1 VKYDGYSFVLHQ
13 QPITLVP
20 LSPKQVHED
29 QVRLQKESEQ
39 QKKSKKEREAKEK
52 KEEKAIDSA
61 VEVKIERK
69 QKNFYAKA
77 KEIKRAMFSNQ
88 PIKN

>member
-1 VKYDGYSFVLHQ
+1 
-13 QPITLVP
+13 

-39 QKKSKKEREAKEK
+39 HKKNKKEREAKEK
-52 KEEKAIDSA
+52 KREKAIIDSA
-61 VEVKIERK
+61 MDVKTERK

-77 KEIKRAMFSNQ
+77 KEIKRAMFSN
-88 PIKN
+88 